1 MVKLF
6 QALRIVLVS
15 CSDLHTST
23 HLNSGPNSLYN
34 VVLELTMHVHNM
46 VKPNVKFSVAVSY
59 CFIAAKL
66 RSVLGGIK
74 VRILTALAKLLPDRY
89 N

>member
-1 MVKLF
+1 
-6 QALRIVLVS
+6 
-15 CSDLHTST
+15 
-23 HLNSGPNSLYN
+23 
-34 VVLELTMHVHNM
+34 MHVHNM
-46 VKPNVKFSVAVSY
+46 VKSNVKFSVAVSY

-74 VRILTALAKLLPDRY
+74 KVRILTALAKLLPDRY